1 VDGSY
6 NGGCPTSGTAT
17 AQGTTNFTGQ
27 IRDQA
32 GNLSVTVTRSLKLD
46 NVAPVVAWNSGG
58 DSCSLPGNAGWCRA
72 TQTAAFT
79 ASDATSG
86 LANVA
91 QAAFTQ
97 ATGTN
102 GTAVLIP
109 SGAVMDQAGNVSP
122 GVNAGPYKIDS
133 VAPVITLTNPANG
146 ANYLLNASVAA
157 NYSCSD
163 ATSGVAI
170 CTGPVAN
177 GANISTNPIASHSFT
192 VNATDAAGNS
202 ATPVTNNYSIMY
214 ATGGMCAG
222 SVGHAIRQPINLDGS
237 SVFKLG
243 STVPTKFAVC
253 DANGV
258 SIGTPGVVTNYYLVG
273 VGSNQGLTVDEDVY
287 STTPDTAFRWD
298 PTGLQ
303 WIFNQSTKNN
313 VSLNHTGAIY
323 YFAINLNDGSSISF
337 QYGLK

>member
-1 VDGSY
+1 L
-6 NGGCPTSGTAT
+6 NP
-17 AQGTTNFTGQ
+17 
-27 IRDQA
+27 
-32 GNLSVTVTRSLKLD
+32 
-46 NVAPVVAWNSGG
+46 
-58 DSCSLPGNAGWCRA
+58 
-72 TQTAAFT
+72 
-79 ASDATSG
+79 
-86 LANVA
+86 A

-102 GTAVLIP
+102 GTAVLIA

-133 VAPVITLTNPANG
+133 VAPVITLNSPGNG

-157 NYSCSD
+157 SYSCSD
-163 ATSGVAI
+163 ATSGAAT
-170 CTGPVAN
+170 CAGPVAN
-177 GANISTNPIASHSFT
+177 GANISTNPVGAHAFT
-192 VNATDAAGNS
+192 VNATDIAGNP
-202 ATPVTNNYSIMY
+202 AIAVTNNYTITY
-214 ATGGMCAG
+214 ATSGMCAG
-222 SVGHAIRQPINLDGS
+222 NVGHAIRQPINIDGS

-258 SIGTPGVVTNYYLVG
+258 SIGTAGVVTGYGLVAAAM
-273 VGSNQGLTVDEDVY
+273 SPSITVDEDTY

-313 VSLNHTGAIY
+313 GTLNHTGTMY
-323 YFAINLNDGSSISF
+323 YFAINLNDGSSIFF